1 MADAYI
7 VDARVL
13 IQYFLTETNTPQ
25 VRVLIGGLAR
35 GDRLYVPEF
44 GLLECVNILWRNVR
58 FQGLPQTD
66 GEQMI
71 RDLLDLPLNIKPVS
85 ELLPRAFQI
94 GLTHQLAIY
103 DSLYIALALDLDCP
117 LITVDVRQSQAA
129 AASGVV
135 LKAIADFSSV
145 P

>member
-71 RDLLDLPLNIKPVS
+71 RDCHLSLVL
-85 ELLPRAFQI
+85 
-94 GLTHQLAIY
+94 GLMSWVEGWMGEMMTN
-103 DSLYIALALDLDCP
+103 
-117 LITVDVRQSQAA
+117 
-129 AASGVV
+129 G
-135 LKAIADFSSV
+135 
-145 P
+145 